1 MSKPV
6 HPQIYSLQTQLQSAT
21 KHLSD
26 EQHPASQEHSV
37 HPEFAQLQPIAKD
50 AVNKIIKVFILNSTP
65 FFKFPQF
72 FWIYR
77 Q

>member
-1 MSKPV
+1 MTTTFC
-6 HPQIYSLQTQLQSAT
+6 YFLQSQLQSVT
-21 KHLSD
+21 EHLSD

-37 HPEFAQLQPIAKD
+37 HPEFAQLQPIVKA
-50 AVNKIIKVFILNSTP
+50 AANKIIKVFMLNVTL